1 MRKTLLLVGILA
13 LLVLI
18 AWPVMH
24 FSALFSARAS
34 SNCQNGNASDPLASA
49 GCLVTTGSWSTR
61 NYDLVYTVAFSN
73 EQQPNGPLVVYR
85 TSSTDLRTNVPVITI
100 QRGPQVTTPIFFPSP
115 KGEYLA
121 LLTPLR
127 TGYGADL
134 NGGSLR
140 LLSTAGGTNSV
151 LVPHGVA
158 AGDQVIWAADGQRL
172 YYHTGVQETM
182 FLPGH
187 QGFLTTGSDEIHQV
201 DLGGHDVTLLSRP
214 QDTSSLRLVG
224 LDQSR
229 ALILTLAR
237 PHAPVSLVRLET
249 KGPQAGL
256 KVVATLPSDI
266 LPGNVLRV
274 VGDAVE
280 CERVLSWQPLRTTL
294 IRVSFVNTVS
304 AAISQVSPLF
314 DTTPFGQMVTALNR
328 SSDGQVLVM
337 SRTLSVRSD
346 LTAEGIAN
354 VPAQQ
359 SLLLA
364 DARTGATQ
372 QITLPFG
379 GQIVQAFWTAHVPMS
394 QVHAVSQN
402 AMAGMLTSAE
412 PMTAGKDGTNASV
425 FQQEEWILEAHSAML
440 FDGPR
445 LPKMC
450 YGNCPQGLTGAP
462 HVSAAILHGVGYVE
476 SNWHQFNTSDY
487 DVNGEAIGTPVE
499 SYDGGWGEFQQT
511 WGMPPQCQSSGNCRS
526 DASPIE
532 YDESYN
538 IGVGTQSLI
547 SAWNGTAGVVSSN
560 DPNDPYKANHWFFA
574 VWAYNGSY
582 GNNPIDISSSQYGH
596 WYPGASF
603 RSIYEEYVWYFAA
616 HQQYDSNGWTSRYLP
631 SLGPALLPPQS
642 DFVNTSDSFVA
653 CVSCT
658 IPDWT
663 SGSYDSDWVGR
674 GAPSTQIANNFKTV
688 FKEIGGE
695 DIVGLPRDNG
705 GSAAVHSWGNGLIQD
720 FGGGSFLPGA
730 LMLANGTTA
739 IHWVYGGVWARY
751 VGQDHGA
758 LGCHGYPTSPLTTFA
773 NSGLG
778 TDSYYR
784 QNFQKGYIVW
794 DGTRRM
800 IASDVCA

>member
-13 LLVLI
+13 LVVLI
-18 AWPVMH
+18 VWPVM
-24 FSALFSARAS
+24 ALFSAQAS
-34 SNCQNGNASDPLASA
+34 SNCQNGNASNPLASA
-49 GCLVTTGSWSTR
+49 GCLVTSGSWSTR
-61 NYDLVYTVAFSN
+61 NSDLVYTVAFSS

-85 TSSTDLRTNVPVITI
+85 TSSTDLRANVPVIAVR
-100 QRGPQVTTPIFFPSP
+100 RGPQVTTPIFFPSP

-151 LVPHGVA
+151 LVPRGVA
-158 AGDQVIWAADGQRL
+158 AGDQVIWAADGQTL
-172 YYHTGVQETM
+172 YYHTGVQETT
-182 FLPGH
+182 FLPGR

-201 DLGGHDVTLLSRP
+201 DLSGHDVTLLKRP
-214 QDTSSLRLVG
+214 QDSSSLRMVG
-224 LDQSR
+224 LDQSG

-237 PHAPVSLVRLET
+237 PRAPVSLVRLET
-249 KGPQAGL
+249 KGSQAAL
-256 KVVATLPSDI
+256 KTVATLPSDI
-266 LPGNVLRV
+266 LPGNVLRI

-294 IRVSFVNTVS
+294 VRISFANTASMANMAV
-304 AAISQVSPLF
+304 SQVSPLF
-314 DTTPFGQMVTALNR
+314 NTTPFGQALTALNR

-337 SRTLSVRSD
+337 SRTLSLRSD
-346 LTAEGIAN
+346 LATEGIAN

-379 GQIVQAFWTAHVPMS
+379 GQIVQAFWTAHIPMS
-394 QVHAVSQN
+394 QLHAVSQN
-402 AMAGMLTSAE
+402 ALAGMLSLVK
-412 PMTAGKDGTNASV
+412 PLTAGSDGTNASV
-425 FQQEEWILEAHSAML
+425 FQQEQWMLEAHSAML
-440 FDGPR
+440 SDSPK
-445 LPKMC
+445 LSKMC
-450 YGNCPQGLTGAP
+450 YGYCPQGLTGAP

-487 DVNGEAIGTPVE
+487 DVNGEPIGSPIE

-511 WGMPPQCQSSGNCRS
+511 WGMPPQCKSRGNCRS
-526 DASPIE
+526 DASQIQ
-532 YDESYN
+532 YRESYN
-538 IGVGTQSLI
+538 IAVGAQSLI
-547 SAWNGTAGVVSSN
+547 SAWNSTAGVVSNS

-582 GNNPIDISSSQYGH
+582 GNNPIDVPSSQYKH
-596 WYPGASF
+596 WYPGAPF
-603 RSIYEEYVWYFAA
+603 RSVYEEYVWYFAA
-616 HQQYDSNGWTSRYLP
+616 HPQYASNRWTSDYLP
-631 SLGPALLPPQS
+631 SLGTALLPPQS

-653 CVSCT
+653 CVRCT

-663 SGSYDSDWVGR
+663 SGSYDTEWVGK
-674 GAPSTQIANNFKTV
+674 GAPSTQVANNLKTV
-688 FKEIGGE
+688 FNEIGGE
-695 DIVGLPRDNG
+695 NIVGLPRDNG
-705 GSAAVHSWGNGLIQD
+705 GGAAVHRWGKGIIQD

-730 LMLANGTTA
+730 LMLADGATA
-739 IHWVYGGVWARY
+739 IHWVYGGVWVQY
-751 VGQDHGA
+751 VSRDRGA
-758 LGCHGYPTSPLTTFA
+758 LGCHGYPTSPLTKFV

-778 TDSYYR
+778 TDDYYR

-794 DGTRRM
+794 DATKKT
-800 IASDVCA
+800 IAADVCG